1 MKPIRVTMQHSEQ
14 TVHRLAGVQYN
25 TFSGFAKLFWYLLCI
40 LGILS
45 GFGLIADPGEPWRYV
60 ILAFS
65 CVVIVNVGATGRFRA
80 SKTLRAIK
88 AQGGV
93 FPRTDM
99 TFAESAVHIRE
110 EDGSSSDL
118 SYDRIIRLVED
129 PQYLYLF
136 ITREAAY
143 MVPLEQVPDKKSFMG
158 FLEKQVGLAF
168 QPPLELMN
176 INLKTLSILRRNA
189 ARRAGKK

>member
-1 MKPIRVTMQHSEQ
+1 MKLIRVTMQHNEQ

-45 GFGLIADPGEPWRYV
+45 GFGLIVNPGEPWRYV

-65 CVVIVNVGATGRFRA
+65 CVVIVNVGA
-80 SKTLRAIK
+80 IK

-99 TFAESAVHIRE
+99 TFAESAIHIRE

-143 MVPLEQVPDKKSFMG
+143 MVPLDQIPDKKSFMG

-189 ARRAGKK
+189 ARRARKK